1 MANFS
6 KSAQNILGAISAG
19 SALVSGV
26 QGLLGSRRITP
37 DADQQLYNGI
47 REHVLADIRKWGIQK
62 TNLGYV
68 LMDVPTTLRNISNTQ
83 EVLFLAQRRADQFPI
98 PGVQIATSELRR
110 YGVGPFEKK
119 PYLPTFADINID
131 FIGDSQGN
139 IHKYFYMWLNSMV
152 NFFEVPAENAKKD
165 KFGNSSKNP
174 FALEYKDNY
183 KTRITI
189 LTFDENQK
197 KMCEIYLHNAFPVS
211 VGEIQYN
218 WSDENQLVRFPVSFN
233 YTHWTYNIDSENFGF
248 SAPQVETSRAGFDF
262 VYNFLIQLYPAA
274 QALELATR
282 RPQQIQDVLN
292 IVNAG
297 KTGLSPITRYF

>member
-19 SALVSGV
+19 AGLVSGV

-37 DADQQLYNGI
+37 DPDQQLFNGI
-47 REHVLADIRKWGIQK
+47 REGVLADVRKWGIQK

-68 LMDVPTTLRNISNTQ
+68 VMNVPNTLRDISNTQ
-83 EVLFLAQRRADQFPI
+83 DVLFLAQRRANQFSV
-98 PGVQIATSELRR
+98 PGVSLATSDVRR
-110 YGVGPFEKK
+110 YGVGPYEKK
-119 PYLPTFADINID
+119 PYLPTFADMNID

-139 IHKYFYMWLNSMV
+139 IHKYFYMWMNSIS
-152 NFFEVPAENAKKD
+152 NFFELPSENAKKD

-174 FALEYKDNY
+174 FTLEFKDNY
-183 KTRITI
+183 KTRISI

-211 VGEIQYN
+211 IGEIQYN
-218 WSDENQLVRFPVSFN
+218 WADENQLVRFPVSFN
-233 YTHWTYNIDSENFGF
+233 YTHWTYNIESEKFGF
-248 SAPQVETSRAGFDF
+248 GSPQVESSRFSFDY

-282 RPQQIQDVLN
+282 RPQQVQDVLN